1 MAAHRRPTNKVGL
14 YFRLGLSDAQ
24 PLGHLVVEKSL
35 ARHIRLHP
43 LAIDHKLRDGTLA
56 GVLDHFFHRAR
67 RGLDV
72 DIFVG
77 DVVLG
82 QKALCLAAIG
92 TPNHRVSDE
101 FHEFLR

>member
-72 DIFVG
+72 DIVVG
-77 DVVLG
+77 DG
-82 QKALCLAAIG
+82 FAWPESALPRG
-92 TPNHRVSDE
+92 NRDTKPQSKR
-101 FHEFLR
+101 